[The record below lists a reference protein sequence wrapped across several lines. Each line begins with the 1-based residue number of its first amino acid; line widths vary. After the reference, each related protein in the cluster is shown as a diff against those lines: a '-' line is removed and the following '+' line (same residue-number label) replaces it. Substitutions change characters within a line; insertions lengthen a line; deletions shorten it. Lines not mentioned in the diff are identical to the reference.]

1 MKTTN
6 QIPVLRKAVQ
16 VVEALAEG
24 RGEPT
29 AAALARTLGLAPATA
44 YRILQTLVHAGWV
57 QQGADGRCE
66 LGLGLLPLLQR
77 LQRHELLGPEVE
89 AALQALAAA
98 TGVACK
104 VSVREGDAALT
115 VLRADSPQPMA
126 LAIKA
131 GARFPLALGS
141 SGAVLLS
148 GLPDAE
154 IKRILKAAPA
164 EVWQWQK
171 PATVW
176 QRIRDV
182 RRSGATL
189 DWGSYSPDIFGI
201 SAPLLDL
208 KGRLQGSLTL
218 TGLRRG
224 HTRQQIERWR
234 KLVLQTANKLN
245 HGRERTA

>member
-1 MKTTN
+1 MKPTN
-6 QIPVLRKAVQ
+6 QIPVLRKAVG

-29 AAALARTLGLAPATA
+29 AAALARTLALAPATA

-57 QQGADGRCE
+57 QQDADGRCA

-77 LQRHELLGPEVE
+77 LQQHELLGPTVE
-89 AALQALAAA
+89 AALQSLATA

-104 VSVREGDAALT
+104 VSVREGELALT
-115 VLRADSPQPMA
+115 VMRADSPRPMA
-126 LAIKA
+126 LAVKA
-131 GARFPLALGS
+131 GARFHLALGS

-154 IKRILKAAPA
+154 IKRILKTAPT

-171 PATVW
+171 PVVVW
-176 QRIRDV
+176 QRIREV
-182 RRSGATL
+182 RQQGVTL

-201 SAPLLDL
+201 SAPLLDF
-208 KGRLQGSLTL
+208 KGNIQGALTL
-218 TGLRRG
+218 TGLRHG
-224 HTRQQIERWR
+224 HTKQQIERWR
-234 KLVLQTANKLN
+234 KLVLQTAQELN
-245 HGRERTA
+245 LGRRPIP